1 MTNDSLSQLSLIS
14 PTYLIDV
21 PVAELRDATLSAAF
35 AYRQYLNVKDIVD
48 FSKGES

>member
-21 PVAELRDATLSAAF
+21 PVAELRDRYAIRSFCLSAIF
-35 AYRQYLNVKDIVD
+35 
-48 FSKGES
+48 